1 MKEKKCIC
9 SISQAYGFCSLR
21 LSLTLCLMP
30 YALCPAPYTLC
41 PMPHAPCA
49 MLLNRSQR
57 VVDIVEPSAVDPV
70 AYAQHCYAH
79 EARNE

>member
-1 MKEKKCIC
+1 MPY
-9 SISQAYGFCSLR
+9 A
-21 LSLTLCLMP
+21 LCLMP
-30 YALCPAPYTLC
+30 YALCLMPYALHPIPSALC